1 MRVTVHYMAQIK
13 RFAGCASEPVEIRA
27 GSRLSDLLVHL
38 AQRHGDAFRG
48 MLLDE
53 SATPRRSL
61 LFFVGEEHAELTRPL
76 HEGDVVTL
84 LAPMAGG

>member
-1 MRVTVHYMAQIK
+1 VRVTVHYMTQIK
-13 RFAGCASEPVEIRA
+13 QVAGCSSEPVEIRA
-27 GSRLSDLLVHL
+27 GSCLADLLLHL
-38 AQRHGDAFRG
+38 AEHHGDAFRG

-53 SATPRRSL
+53 AAMPRKSL

-76 HEGDVVTL
+76 REGDAVTL